1 MSAEH
6 RVVDVVIVCLV
17 RPDECRFVC
26 VCVCVE
32 K

>member
-1 MSAEH
+1 MSVEH

-26 VCVCVE
+26 VCVE